1 MVLKYNFA
9 IRVITWVFF
18 FLFLMFLFSYFNEL
32 EYKNTLLMLPGIV
45 YLASCIMR
53 DLTDARFMFFPVSV
67 YYLINVFY
75 LDLNRLALSVE
86 YIVLFYFLLL
96 IFHFFVSN
104 RDFSINYLKGN
115 AKLFSIKKTI
125 FIFSL
130 LIFVYFISIFLSYGR
145 GRDSIAT
152 ILRVLVLGP
161 IEIALYCLI
170 FLLYAKKFIYGLYA
184 TIVFGLSSPFRIY
197 IDTDVNRASI
207 VYIVLMLLF
216 GFFVYFLKVK
226 RISSVFSI
234 MLLLFI
240 GAFVSYVDLNES
252 FVWSNSFGGDSLIV
266 YSANEIINTFS
277 KGNLSFEPFMMLH
290 NYLMLIIP
298 DGLWLFG
305 DKPKAYNPSAWY
317 LSNVM
322 GVDPNVYQWGVGVS
336 LIGSGYIYGGA
347 IGVITISFLVV
358 FYINYITKKMSDP
371 LYTGMYVYFTI
382 RLPYAVFRMDEN
394 FLLPIIIFN
403 TISVLFLLM
412 LIKKYC
418 VNDRGEKHVF

>member
-1 MVLKYNFA
+1 
-9 IRVITWVFF
+9 
-18 FLFLMFLFSYFNEL
+18 
-32 EYKNTLLMLPGIV
+32 
-45 YLASCIMR
+45 
-53 DLTDARFMFFPVSV
+53 
-67 YYLINVFY
+67 
-75 LDLNRLALSVE
+75 
-86 YIVLFYFLLL
+86 
-96 IFHFFVSN
+96 
-104 RDFSINYLKGN
+104 
-115 AKLFSIKKTI
+115 
-125 FIFSL
+125 
-130 LIFVYFISIFLSYGR
+130 
-145 GRDSIAT
+145 
-152 ILRVLVLGP
+152 
-161 IEIALYCLI
+161 
-170 FLLYAKKFIYGLYA
+170 
-184 TIVFGLSSPFRIY
+184 
-197 IDTDVNRASI
+197 
-207 VYIVLMLLF
+207 
-216 GFFVYFLKVK
+216 
-226 RISSVFSI
+226 